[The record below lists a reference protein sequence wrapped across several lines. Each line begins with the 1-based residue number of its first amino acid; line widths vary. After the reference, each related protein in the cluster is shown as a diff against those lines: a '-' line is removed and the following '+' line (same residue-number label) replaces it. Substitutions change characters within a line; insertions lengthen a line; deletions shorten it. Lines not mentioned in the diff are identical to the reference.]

1 MFNLYTAR
9 RSYQKVLTS
18 LSQGVVN
25 TKFHLR
31 GKIPRRGEAI
41 LKDIEAGNGHKYAFS
56 RT

>member
-1 MFNLYTAR
+1 MFNLYSAR